1 MRILLAEDDG
11 PLAEAL
17 SRRLTDAGHAID
29 VFATVFDAE
38 AAWSTVVYDLAIID
52 IMLKDGDG
60 RTLVKAIRS
69 AGLTT
74 PTLMLTAR
82 DEIGDRVA
90 GLDAGADD
98 YLVKPFATDELLA
111 RLRALSRR
119 SGDPASATEFTIG
132 NLTYDPRTTVLK
144 VGRQTVFLTAQEHAA
159 LDRLL
164 RAGDRVTPKRRLG
177 EFLYALDQD
186 WSDNAVETLVHRLRK
201 KLLAAGASVELKALR
216 GLGYVLIENRE

>member
-11 PLAEAL
+11 PLADAL
-17 SRRLTDAGHAID
+17 CRRLTESGHAVD
-29 VFATVFDAE
+29 VFISVVDAE
-38 AAWSTVVYDLAIID
+38 AAWIAVDYDLAIID
-52 IMLKDGDG
+52 IMLGDGDG
-60 RTLVKAIRS
+60 RTLVRS
-69 AGLTT
+69 VRSVGLTT

-119 SGDPASATEFTIG
+119 SGTATGGTEFTLG
-132 NLTYDPRTTVLK
+132 NLSYDPRTTVLR
-144 VGRQTVFLTAQEHAA
+144 VGRQSVLLTGQEHAA

-177 EFLYALDQD
+177 EHLYALDQD

-201 KLLAAGASVELKALR
+201 KLVGAGATVELKALR
-216 GLGYVLIENRE
+216 GLGYILVENRE